1 MKLNDKNELVSKPED
16 EWDEDDFRK
25 LTIDNKALNILLV
38 SLDKTE
44 YNLVRRCTSAHE
56 VWKLLILTHEGTE
69 QVKNAKLALLN
80 RDYELFKM
88 QPNESI
94 TNLYNR
100 LLDITNGL
108 LGLGKVFGQDELVR
122 KLLGCLNDE
131 WQPKMNKA
139 RRFQKKNF
147 NKGEG
152 RKMDPPTCLECN
164 KPGHIKVDCPQ
175 LKIKKLFKKKALKAW
190 HLSDDESS
198 DDEVTE
204 QVANLCFMALS
215 DDEDS
220 ENEVGDSYTFG
231 ELQFAFDELLVEF
244 KKKCS
249 QCSLLKKT
257 MTSVE
262 KEKELLVVENEHLK
276 NDIAI
281 LEHELAKKDNDI
293 AKPNSSSDIALEKEV
308 ESLREKSK
316 SYHNPMNTLQK
327 TTGIQIPTKITYH
340 KKPGTYGMI

>member
-1 MKLNDKNELVSKPED
+1 MKLNDKNELVPKSED

-44 YNLVRRCTSAHE
+44 YNLVRRCTSAHD

-94 TNLYNR
+94 KNLYNR

-108 LGLGKVFGQDELVR
+108 LESKDLKTMEIEE
-122 KLLGCLNDE
+122 LLGSLMTHEVKLNKKSANLVE
-131 WQPKMNKA
+131 TKPQEE
-139 RRFQKKNF
+139 RRK
-147 NKGEG
+147 
-152 RKMDPPTCLECN
+152 D
-164 KPGHIKVDCPQ
+164 I
-175 LKIKKLFKKKALKAW
+175 ALKSTHKEEMTTW

-215 DDEDS
+215 DTEDS
-220 ENEVGDSYTFG
+220 DNEVDDSYTFG

-244 KKKCS
+244 KK
-249 QCSLLKKT
+249 
-257 MTSVE
+257 
-262 KEKELLVVENEHLK
+262 
-276 NDIAI
+276 
-281 LEHELAKKDNDI
+281 
-293 AKPNSSSDIALEKEV
+293 
-308 ESLREKSK
+308 
-316 SYHNPMNTLQK
+316 
-327 TTGIQIPTKITYH
+327 
-340 KKPGTYGMI
+340 